1 MGKREGKIGE
11 RKGRREK
18 GRDFK
23 ERCSNFSLNFPAIG
37 PSVSGEVRSTVA
49 FHSKGYCGYRF
60 CGVLK
65 TPGGMGLL
73 LLGLFFGLRAL
84 LMVWVV

>member
-11 RKGRREK
+11 RKERREK
-18 GRDFK
+18 GTDFR
-23 ERCSNFSLNFPAIG
+23 ERCSNFSLNFSAIG
-37 PSVSGEVRSTVA
+37 PLFPTRQKVKLLPTERAT
-49 FHSKGYCGYRF
+49 CGYHF
-60 CGVLK
+60 CGVSTTL
-65 TPGGMGLL
+65 GGRGLL